1 MESWLMPM
9 LCGSADVVPE
19 GDEWVMERKWDGW
32 RGVFHV
38 QDGQVRLFGGR
49 NGSSYSG
56 KLPYIEAELLARL
69 PNDTAIDGEL
79 IVEQD
84 EWGDVQGVM
93 TRGAG
98 PHVPSKHI
106 PALRFV
112 AFDLIRVAGSDIRS
126 LPWHE
131 RRKLLEAAA
140 LDECEHV
147 AISEAVP
154 ASQAQH
160 ETWIAA
166 GAEGSVVKFRE
177 GRYVNSRSKL
187 WIKVKPQTTDE
198 AKVIGFKPGKAG
210 GKFDGMVGAFEV
222 EMLATG
228 AKTTV
233 KCGDDARHR
242 EATDHPDR
250 WLNVVIEIKHH
261 GIQASGKPRHPQFFR
276 RRDDRTDAPAPV
288 PTTRRAPTVTATGA
302 TGRQRNYG
310 AMKDEKLRRVIGELE
325 NGGDAYQRALNG
337 SGNPQGDLE
346 FCINLARERGLLGN
360 DQPAAA

>member
-19 GDEWVMERKWDGW
+19 GSEWVMERKYDGW
-32 RGVFHV
+32 RAVIHV
-38 QDGQVRLFGGR
+38 KDGQVRLFGGR
-49 NGSSYSG
+49 NGNSYSG
-56 KLPYIEAELLARL
+56 KLPYIEKELLARL

-79 IVEQD
+79 IAG

-98 PHVPSKHI
+98 PHVPSEHV
-106 PALRFV
+106 PALTFV

-126 LPWHE
+126 LEWHD
-131 RRKLLEAAA
+131 RRALLVTAE
-140 LDECEHV
+140 LHECDHV
-147 AISEAVP
+147 DVSKAVP

-160 ETWIAA
+160 DLWIED
-166 GAEGSVVKFRE
+166 GAEGSVCKLLSS
-177 GRYVNSRSKL
+177 RYVNSRSKL
-187 WIKVKPQTTDE
+187 WVKIKPQTTDE
-198 AKVIGFKPGKAG
+198 ARVIGFKPGKAG

-222 EMLATG
+222 EMLETA

-242 EATDHPDR
+242 EATDHPER
-250 WLNVVIEIKHH
+250 WLGVVIEVAHH

-276 RRDDRTDAPAPV
+276 RRDDRTDAPASV
-288 PTTRRAPTVTATGA
+288 PTKRRAPKVSNGA
-302 TGRQRNYG
+302 TGRMRNYG

-325 NGGDAYQRALNG
+325 SKGDAYQRALNG
-337 SGNPQGDLE
+337 SGNPQADLE
-346 FCINLARERGLLGN
+346 FAINLARERGILR
-360 DQPAAA
+360 AAA